1 MKQNYFMRFL
11 ILASVL
17 LMTITSCALKTDQKL
32 SVENL
37 LEYSIKIEKGIFSP
51 KQVAFG
57 MTIDEILQEKNFG
70 PNDISEDAE
79 LGKRIIQTVDIA
91 GLSDKMT
98 IIYWFHEDKLTTVEY
113 ILAAS
118 DREKATVCNSLYEQ
132 AKKQLPT
139 PSVNS
144 LEDVKKGKN
153 TVTWWDKE
161 QNSISIS
168 YPTTADSESN
178 IISVS
183 ISMAKESK

>member
-1 MKQNYFMRFL
+1 MKRNYFMRFL

-17 LMTITSCALKTDQKL
+17 LMTITSCALKKDQNL
-32 SVENL
+32 SVDHL
-37 LEYSIKIEKGIFSP
+37 LEYSIEIEKGIFSP

-118 DREKATVCNSLYEQ
+118 DKEKAIVCNSLYEQ

-144 LEDVKKGKN
+144 LEDVKKGTN
-153 TVTWWDKE
+153 PVTWWDKE
-161 QNSISIS
+161 QNH
-168 YPTTADSESN
+168 
-178 IISVS
+178 ISVS
-183 ISMAKESK
+183 FPITSNDEPNAIILSIGMADVGK

>member
-1 MKQNYFMRFL
+1 MKQNYFIRFL
-11 ILASVL
+11 ILAFVL
-17 LMTITSCALKTDQKL
+17 LMTMTACALKKDNNL
-32 SVENL
+32 SVDYL
-37 LEYSIKIEKGIFSP
+37 LEYSIEIEKGIFSP
-51 KQVAFG
+51 KQVAFD
-57 MTIDEILQEKNFG
+57 MTIDEVLKAKSLGTEAV
-70 PNDISEDAE
+70 SEDDK
-79 LGKRIIQTVDIA
+79 LGKRIIQTVDIV